1 MVYVISSTGIPNAF
15 TPNGDGLNDVFF
27 IGTGQPGDRIKD
39 FSIYNRWGQIVFD
52 KKNVAVN
59 DPASG
64 WNGIFNGQK
73 ASPDVY
79 VYIMEIL
86 CANGQV
92 VPVKGNVTLLR

>member
-1 MVYVISSTGIPNAF
+1 VPNTF
-15 TPNGDGLNDVFF
+15 SPNGDGHNERFF
-27 IGTGQPGDRIKD
+27 VRGTGLFTVRSLTV
-39 FSIYNRWGQIVFD
+39 FNRWGQIVFD